1 VIGRRERGAGKM
13 ELPCGGNCD
22 GTGGSSGGQG
32 GTGSSPG
39 TSYDTTVGT
48 ADGAGEIVRADV
60 GDRALS
66 MAYKFD
72 DGTNI
77 IVKIEYTQS
86 GNKVE
91 KISTTT
97 TGLVYGT
104 VFKPFGDGIATYNA
118 ATNSFDFIVEFQ
130 FEGGT
135 SQTGP
140 IMAGPIYQL
149 VGSYGVATNRY
160 NMRMIKK
167 K

>member
-1 VIGRRERGAGKM
+1 
-13 ELPCGGNCD
+13 
-22 GTGGSSGGQG
+22 
-32 GTGSSPG
+32 
-39 TSYDTTVGT
+39 
-48 ADGAGEIVRADV
+48 
-60 GDRALS
+60 

-91 KISTTT
+91 KITTTT

-104 VFKPFGDGIATYNA
+104 VFKPFGDGIASYNST
-118 ATNSFDFIVEFQ
+118 TNSFDFVVEFQ

-135 SQTGP
+135 NQTGP

-149 VGSYGVATNRY
+149 VGSYNVATNRY
-160 NMRMIKK
+160 SMRLIKK

>member
-1 VIGRRERGAGKM
+1 
-13 ELPCGGNCD
+13 
-22 GTGGSSGGQG
+22 
-32 GTGSSPG
+32 
-39 TSYDTTVGT
+39 
-48 ADGAGEIVRADV
+48 VRADV

-72 DGTNI
+72 DGT
-77 IVKIEYTQS
+77 
-86 GNKVE
+86 